1 MEMSALYAAEGPEMD
16 EVRMFLK
23 KERKRDCLSFS
34 GENVFEEKTFI
45 LR

>member
-23 KERKRDCLSFS
+23 KERKRDCLLFS